1 MKIKNEHIGSYV
13 TIYNSK
19 GFDTSIYVTEEMA
32 QDHEYYSSV
41 GLGYLFEVE
50 DTKAKKYKGVEDAK
64 TEG

>member
-1 MKIKNEHIGSYV
+1 MKVKNEHIGSYV

-41 GLGYLFEVE
+41 GLGYLFEVDE
-50 DTKAKKYKGVEDAK
+50 PKNKKYKGVEDAK

>member
-1 MKIKNEHIGSYV
+1 MKVKNEHIGSYV

-41 GLGYLFEVE
+41 GLGYLFEVDE
-50 DTKAKKYKGVEDAK
+50 PRNKKYKGVEDAK

>member
-1 MKIKNEHIGSYV
+1 MKVKNEHIGSYV
-13 TIYNSK
+13 TIYNTK

-41 GLGYLFEVE
+41 GLGYLFEVDE
-50 DTKAKKYKGVEDAK
+50 HKNKKYKGVEDAK

>member
-1 MKIKNEHIGSYV
+1 MKVKNEHLGSYV

-19 GFDTSIYVTEEMA
+19 GFDASIYVTEEMA

-41 GLGYLFEVE
+41 GLGYLFEVDE
-50 DTKAKKYKGVEDAK
+50 PKNKKYKGVEDAK